1 MTRIWGVITGS
12 PIYFS
17 RCRQGQEGGK
27 RPGHPCCGLDLLV
40 GDELGCHGLHLLQE
54 VLHTEQEHVVE
65 RGLNRIS
72 SKPHRFSPSL
82 HCFGALLLHRLT
94 PTLTLPCFSRR
105 SWISRIQR
113 NTLANKLQ
121 RKADAGEVHLD
132 SSALLLLSPWRRS
145 GGDDRGGG
153 EAMGEGER
161 ARERTNPPSTC
172 DSAVAFPSPVMVVA
186 TAMTTHAFFLT
197 VTGLPIACY
206 CRSSSPPPTSS
217 LKRC

>member
-1 MTRIWGVITGS
+1 M
-12 PIYFS
+12 P
-17 RCRQGQEGGK
+17 
-27 RPGHPCCGLDLLV
+27 RPPPPPRGPAHRAGARRRAGP
-40 GDELGCHGLHLLQE
+40 EPHLLQ
-54 VLHTEQEHVVE
+54 T
-65 RGLNRIS
+65 S
-72 SKPHRFSPSL
+72 SILSFL
-82 HCFGALLLHRLT
+82 ALLWCSTATQAH
-94 PTLTLPCFSRR
+94 PYFDFAGFACFSRR

-121 RKADAGEVHLD
+121 RKADAGEVQFLD

-153 EAMGEGER
+153 EAMGEGEW

-172 DSAVAFPSPVMVVA
+172 DSAVAFPSPVMVIA

-197 VTGLPIACY
+197 VTGLPITCY